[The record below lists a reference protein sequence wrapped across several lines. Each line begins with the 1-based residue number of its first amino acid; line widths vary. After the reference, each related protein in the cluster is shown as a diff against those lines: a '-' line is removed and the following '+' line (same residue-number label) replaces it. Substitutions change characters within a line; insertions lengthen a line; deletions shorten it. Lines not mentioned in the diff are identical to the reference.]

1 MIKFLKIL
9 NESIDIYP
17 LDKLDSFANIII
29 YTENADGFEVSFS
42 PKNSPN
48 KYQLSIYKID
58 EYYEVQFGI
67 VEKGMIKTSV
77 LVNDNF
83 TLSVLSIV
91 FSLLRYYI
99 DEYSVFVFEFEAY
112 HIRPKLYN
120 LYFDKNFTDYDK
132 HKMGPNEFRFI
143 KK

>member
-9 NESIDIYP
+9 NESIDIYS

-29 YTENADGFEVSFS
+29 YTENADEFRVSFS

-48 KYQLSIYKID
+48 KYQLSIDKID
-58 EYYEVQFGI
+58 EYYEIQFG
-67 VEKGMIKTSV
+67 VMDRGRVKTGV

-91 FSLLRYYI
+91 FSLLRYYV
-99 DEYSVFVFEFEAY
+99 DEYSVSAFEFEAY
-112 HIRPKLYN
+112 DIRPKLYE
-120 LYFDKNFTDYDK
+120 LYLDKNFTDYDK
-132 HKMGPNEFRFI
+132 HRMGPNEFRYI

>member
-17 LDKLDSFANIII
+17 LDKLDSFANITI

-120 LYFDKNFTDYDK
+120 LYLDKNFTDYDK